1 MSDGDDPGESPT
13 EELRRAA
20 DLTEIVGLHRAK
32 YDRAGVL
39 ERVGL
44 DGIDTRRWWRAMG
57 IVEVPDDVVAFSR
70 DDIYMAR
77 ALVEVLLQDEHS
89 EQHIFR
95 LARLLGGSSSRIA
108 EAQSA
113 VLEDV
118 LSQLGSV
125 GPLDSPANRL
135 AALQTPEASQLL
147 DVFETSLLY
156 VWRRHLF
163 AALARWVG
171 ADDDQAELAVGFADI
186 SGFSAMSKRL
196 HTAELA
202 EVIERFEAQAIDVVS
217 AHDGRVVKFIGDE
230 AFYVVDDVPT
240 AVDVALELCER
251 MAEGDDPI
259 PLHCGIAQGPTV
271 TIGGDVFGNTV
282 NLAKRLTTVAR
293 RNKVVLTKEA
303 ARELDG
309 RDDLVTHRVPRVF
322 ELKGIGREQL
332 VSVTRRP
339 EPEPEPEPESG
350 GEGEATVEV
359 ESVLEA
365 VEAPEMPGDP
375 GPGPT
380 RRARRASARAGR
392 GGNDEA
398 PT

>member
-20 DLTEIVGLHRAK
+20 DLTEVVGLHRAK

-39 ERVGL
+39 RRVGL
-44 DGIDTRRWWRAMG
+44 DGADTRRWWRAMG

-70 DDIYMAR
+70 DDVFMAR
-77 ALVEVLLQDEHS
+77 ALVQVLLQDEHS
-89 EQHIFR
+89 EEHIFR

-113 VLEDV
+113 VLDDM
-118 LSQLGSV
+118 LSQIDSV
-125 GPLDSPANRL
+125 GPLDSPAHRM
-135 AALQTPEASQLL
+135 AALQTPEARQLL

-163 AALARWVG
+163 AALGRWVG
-171 ADDDQAELAVGFADI
+171 ADEDQTEQAVGFADI

-196 HTAELA
+196 RSSELA
-202 EVIERFEAQAIDVVS
+202 EVIERFEAEAIDVVS
-217 AHDGRVVKFIGDE
+217 THDGRVVKFIGDE
-230 AFYVVDDVPT
+230 AFYVVADVPT
-240 AVDVALELCER
+240 AVDVALELGER
-251 MAEGDDPI
+251 MAEGDNPI
-259 PLHCGIAQGPTV
+259 PLHCGIAEGPTV

-293 RNKVVLTKEA
+293 KDKVVLTKES
-303 ARELDG
+303 ARQLAD
-309 RDDLVTHRVPRVF
+309 RDDLQVHRVPRVF
-322 ELKGIGREQL
+322 ELKGIGRAQL
-332 VSVTRRP
+332 VSVNRRAAP
-339 EPEPEPEPESG
+339 DPDDEPEEES
-350 GEGEATVEV
+350 TVEM
-359 ESVLEA
+359 
-365 VEAPEMPGDP
+365 PEMPETPEPTPP
-375 GPGPT
+375 GRRER
-380 RRARRASARAGR
+380 RRAERAGR